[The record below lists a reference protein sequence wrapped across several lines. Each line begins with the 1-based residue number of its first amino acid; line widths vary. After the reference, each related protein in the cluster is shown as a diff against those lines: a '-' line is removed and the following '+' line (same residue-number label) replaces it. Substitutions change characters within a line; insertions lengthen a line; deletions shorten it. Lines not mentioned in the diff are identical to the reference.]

1 MPSAW
6 KREATSCPVSD
17 HGADGMINACELL
30 MRGCLH
36 VIAQENP
43 KMITGLLACD
53 EADAGEGS
61 Y

>member
-1 MPSAW
+1 MKSIPP
-6 KREATSCPVSD
+6 KKKP
-17 HGADGMINACELL
+17 CELL

-36 VIAQENP
+36 VVAEENP
-43 KMITGLLACD
+43 RMFDGLLACD